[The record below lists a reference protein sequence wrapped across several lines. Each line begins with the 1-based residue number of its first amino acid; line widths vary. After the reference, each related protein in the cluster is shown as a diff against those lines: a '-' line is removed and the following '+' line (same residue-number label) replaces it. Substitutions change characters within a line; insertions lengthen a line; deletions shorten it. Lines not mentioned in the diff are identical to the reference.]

1 MGWKST
7 IDITRD
13 QAINAIL
20 RSMPNSFEE
29 LSNAELEDMMY
40 KLGIGDDLGK
50 PYYGH
55 NFNVVD
61 KIFDEDDF

>member
-29 LSNAELEDMMY
+29 LSNAELKDMMY
-40 KLGIGDDLGK
+40 KLGIGDDLEK
-50 PYYGH
+50 PYYGY
-55 NFNVVD
+55 NFNIVD
-61 KIFDEDDF
+61 KLFDEDDI